1 MPSFFI
7 PLNRFSC
14 AALNPLKALKGK
26 IEIRLAPWNAQGMNP
41 LLPIMSE
48 DAQPAQP
55 TIKTAKSM
63 TGRLYEYPVR
73 LIGEFLD
80 HISKDYGV
88 PVPCLR
94 LLCPEEDEKDAP
106 TCDPSQD
113 MREDVTYLLFLDDTI
128 SPLLPWIDKEQLN
141 PHLQMENPSYLPS
154 EEDKESYARYHLD
167 YCAFYE
173 QYLDIVEKHL
183 DQLSDKGWTRLFN
196 NHGSYPLLARHM
208 DLVEKHFQRNAGW
221 VAYNPTMIPLLEH
234 AFKEGWP
241 VNGAPLFSLR
251 LFSLHLSQNEN
262 AVPLLRHYPEHLHT
276 GGLCS
281 NPSPDAIELL
291 KEKIHKDPTLLD
303 RLNWSSLSANEAA
316 ISLLFEYPERVSH
329 LAIYHQAH
337 PDVIQ
342 WFRRYLPEH
351 TVEGWENIC
360 KKTHP
365 DFIAYVEEHLDQL
378 PPSAWKQLSANSS
391 AIRLLTQNP
400 DKIHWGLLCNNP
412 SPDVI
417 AMIEQRL
424 LVTDPPL
431 VASSIL
437 VSNIGYSLTRFNH
450 MENAQGQTAY
460 DDTLKYTINCGSLSL
475 HPHALP
481 FLERHHEFIYWNS
494 LSVHPGIYQRPS
506 VDLL

>member
-48 DAQPAQP
+48 DTQP

-94 LLCPEEDEKDAP
+94 LLCPEEDEKDTP
-106 TCDPSQD
+106 ILDPSQE
-113 MREDVTYLLFLDDTI
+113 MREDVTYLLFLDDTV
-128 SPLLPWIDKEQLN
+128 SPLLSWIDKEQLN
-141 PHLQMENPSYLPS
+141 HHLRIENPSYLPS
-154 EEDKESYARYHLD
+154 EEEKESYARYHLD

-173 QYLDIVEKHL
+173 QHLDIVENHL
-183 DQLSDKGWTRLFN
+183 DQLTDKGWTRLFN
-196 NHGSYPLLARHM
+196 NHGAYPLLASHL
-208 DLVEKHFQRNAGW
+208 DLVEKHFQRNAWW
-221 VAYNPTMIPLLEH
+221 VAYNPNMTPLLEH
-234 AFKEGWP
+234 ALKEGWSID
-241 VNGAPLFSLR
+241 GSRRFS
-251 LFSLHLSQNEN
+251 HNLSQNEN
-262 AVPLLRHYPEHLHT
+262 AVPLLRQYPQYQNIE
-276 GGLCS
+276 GLCS
-281 NPSPDAIELL
+281 NRSPDAIILL
-291 KEKIHKDPTLLD
+291 KERIHQDPTLLD

-329 LAIYHQAH
+329 VAIYHQIH
-337 PDVIQ
+337 PNVIQ

-351 TVEGWENIC
+351 TMEGWENIC
-360 KKTHP
+360 KKNHP
-365 DFIAYVEEHLDQL
+365 DFIAYIEEHMDQL
-378 PPSAWKQLSANSS
+378 PPSAWKHLSANPS
-391 AIRLLTQNP
+391 AIHLLTQNP

-431 VASSIL
+431 VTSSIL

-450 MENAQGQTAY
+450 LENAQGQTAY

-475 HPHALP
+475 HPYALP
-481 FLERHHEFIYWNS
+481 LLERHPEFIYWNS

-506 VDLL
+506 ADLL

>member
-1 MPSFFI
+1 
-7 PLNRFSC
+7 
-14 AALNPLKALKGK
+14 
-26 IEIRLAPWNAQGMNP
+26 
-41 LLPIMSE
+41 MSE
-48 DAQPAQP
+48 ESQSIPP
-55 TIKTAKSM
+55 TMKTAKSM

-73 LIGEFLD
+73 LISEFLD
-80 HISKDYGV
+80 CISKDYRV

-94 LLCPEEDEKDAP
+94 LLSPEDDEKDTP
-106 TCDPSQD
+106 TCDPSQE
-113 MREDVTYLLFLDDTI
+113 MREDVIYLLFLDDTI
-128 SPLLPWIDKEQLN
+128 SPLLPWIDEAQLN
-141 PHLQMENPSYLPS
+141 LHLRIENPSYLPS
-154 EEDKESYARYHLD
+154 EADKESYAKYHLD
-167 YCAFYE
+167 YCAFYTHH
-173 QYLDIVEKHL
+173 LDIAEKYI

-196 NHGSYPLLARHM
+196 NHGAYSLLTRHM
-208 DLVEKHFQRNAGW
+208 DLVEKHFPRNAGW
-221 VAYNPTMIPLLEH
+221 IAYNPTLTPLLEH
-234 AFKEGWP
+234 AFEQGWSI
-241 VNGAPLFSLR
+241 NGSRYGSRF
-251 LFSLHLSQNEN
+251 FTLHLSQNEN
-262 AVPLLRHYPEHLHT
+262 AVPLLRRYPEYLHT

-291 KEKIHKDPTLLD
+291 KEKINNDPTLLE
-303 RLNWSSLSANEAA
+303 RLNWSTLSVNEAA
-316 ISLLFEYPERVSH
+316 IPLLFEYPERVSH
-329 LAIYHQAH
+329 LAIYHQTH

-360 KKTHP
+360 KKKHP

-378 PPSAWKQLSANSS
+378 PPSAWKQLSANPS
-391 AIRLLTQNP
+391 AISLLRQHP

-417 AMIEQRL
+417 DMIEQRL

-450 MENAQGQTAY
+450 LENAQGQTAY
-460 DDTLKYTINCGSLSL
+460 DDTFQYTINCGSLSL

-481 FLERHHEFIYWNS
+481 FLEKHPEYIYWNS

-506 VDLL
+506 ADLL